1 MKKATPTKEECIPSH
16 GNHCTSASRTEAAT
30 SKAFMAVTQNS
41 RIGTINELDT
51 TAEQLER
58 APISTVA
65 PV

>member
-16 GNHCTSASRTEAAT
+16 GNHYPSASRTKAAT
-30 SKAFMAVTQNS
+30 SKASMAVAQNS
-41 RIGTINELDT
+41 RIGTINKLDT

-58 APISTVA
+58 TPISTVT